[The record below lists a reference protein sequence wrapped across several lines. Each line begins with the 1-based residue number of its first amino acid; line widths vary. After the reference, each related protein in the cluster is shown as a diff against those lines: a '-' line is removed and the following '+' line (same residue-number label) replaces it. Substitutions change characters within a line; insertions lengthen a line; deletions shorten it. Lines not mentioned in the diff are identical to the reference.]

1 MLKRH
6 RQQKRRKQTTKK
18 TSFTFYNFWYDW
30 NVGCFLLHQNL
41 LLNIAH
47 VRRWLHPGCGIGTA
61 PREWEVLRTDTALG
75 ILPGCR
81 ALMAPM
87 VQRRIEEVRVHK
99 HFLTSCICPAAAAVS
114 ASPLEPSCSLL
125 PLCARHPSSVPS
137 GLRTCKH
144 SLKCDTYPL
153 YQQCPINTTCVHAY
167 IGPADTPSHE
177 VNTSLCLCSGQEK
190 VSFKKRT
197 QNFTK

>member
-1 MLKRH
+1 MWNWNSTSGVGSVTHRH
-6 RQQKRRKQTTKK
+6 CPGHPSWVQGFDGAQGSETNRRSQSPQTLL
-18 TSFTFYNFWYDW
+18 D
-30 NVGCFLLHQNL
+30 LLHLSSCCGCVCLPTGAQL
-41 LLNIAH
+41 L
-47 VRRWLHPGCGIGTA
+47 
-61 PREWEVLRTDTALG
+61 
-75 ILPGCR
+75 
-81 ALMAPM
+81 
-87 VQRRIEEVRVHK
+87 
-99 HFLTSCICPAAAAVS
+99 SAA
-114 ASPLEPSCSLL
+114 
-125 PLCARHPSSVPS
+125 LCARHPSSVPS

-144 SLKCDTYPL
+144 SLKCDTCPL